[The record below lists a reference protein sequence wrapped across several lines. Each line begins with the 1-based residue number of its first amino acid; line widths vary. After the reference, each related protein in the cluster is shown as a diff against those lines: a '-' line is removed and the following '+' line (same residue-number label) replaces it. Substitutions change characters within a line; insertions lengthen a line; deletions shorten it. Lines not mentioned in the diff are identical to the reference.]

1 MFHVFF
7 PSCLKIQPQLS
18 AIYYMVNFR
27 SNRSALFVLIV
38 CLRSH
43 IFRGLYQASTQL
55 GFHVFSI
62 AVFERV
68 LI

>member
-1 MFHVFF
+1 
-7 PSCLKIQPQLS
+7 
-18 AIYYMVNFR
+18 MVNFR
-27 SNRSALFVLIV
+27 SNLSALFVLIV